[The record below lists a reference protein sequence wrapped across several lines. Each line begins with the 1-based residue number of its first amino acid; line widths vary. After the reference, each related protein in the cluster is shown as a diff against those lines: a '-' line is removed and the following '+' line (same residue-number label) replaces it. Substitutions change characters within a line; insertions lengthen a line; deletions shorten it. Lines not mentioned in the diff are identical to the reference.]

1 MRPIEIKR
9 QAERVGRR
17 SAIIYMDPY
26 RKMIKSARK
35 SIDSYLGT
43 GSPTV
48 RDEEDNEQ
56 RPCTAFKAVHNI
68 YSTEDG
74 LAMQQLKLVTTRA
87 EKPVSHRHIRDMKS
101 YERVYAE
108 RQLKSAS
115 PKKPVVASHEIS
127 SPSRLST
134 AGPSPMPRGSPERM
148 ESIRSY
154 RSSMLH
160 GLIDVCTQA
169 SEPGAALSS
178 SPPKYRR
185 RRSHVSFTAKRVQ
198 QLDAPSDLLESLYSL
213 RKESDLNMHRDA
225 VRMKLDEVTNADPA
239 AGQIRLM
246 IARNAVHRRNSRL
259 PM

>member
-1 MRPIEIKR
+1 
-9 QAERVGRR
+9 
-17 SAIIYMDPY
+17 MDPY

-43 GSPTV
+43 GSPTTV
-48 RDEEDNEQ
+48 RNEEDNEQ

-68 YSTEDG
+68 YSAEDG
-74 LAMQQLKLVTTRA
+74 LAMQRLQLVASRA
-87 EKPVSHRHIRDMKS
+87 EKPVSHRHIREMKS

-108 RQLKSAS
+108 KLVKSAS

-148 ESIRSY
+148 ESMRSH
-154 RSSMLH
+154 RSAMLH

-169 SEPGAALSS
+169 YESSLSS